1 MRGFPFVVSALVL
14 ALTACGGGGNDGG
27 SSTGAGGGGGTGGS
41 GGGGGGGGGTT
52 PPPPP
57 TPVVYGGVATAATL
71 SATNAGMIGSD
82 VMTADRLVH
91 AMRTDDLIQA
101 VSGTRTC
108 DSGSIGV
115 TGNLAG
121 NGTGTVTVT
130 FNACRTG
137 ADTVSGAA
145 SLNIASADASK
156 GNVATDATL
165 DATRINISGP
175 AMNSDV
181 SGTVRIQINSALA
194 VMTKTLTAN
203 IVAQDTASGRQ
214 MKTEGLTIVNKYDN
228 VLVPTF
234 YTQSITGKVFDGT
247 LGSVDVTTTTA
258 PYTAPWGPL
267 YFATS
272 TQMLPDWGVINLT
285 GATATGA
292 TRASSARVTA
302 LALDL
307 AKVQVN
313 ANGAVD
319 MNGDPVFTTNA
330 RMRWADF
337 STAVGSDLGD
347 SDGDGMHNSWETAM
361 GLNPS
366 DPSDANGDADGD
378 GFTNLAEYRDGTSAA
393 TTGSMPSPVHIL
405 WLTDAR
411 DITLDTTTGE
421 IDVTVPGGVVV
432 PLNTATRE
440 LGAPVPAAAPAA
452 LPDTGAFT
460 YTTAGEQID
469 TATGTV
475 VGTFAGVDPAQYR
488 RTLVLPADSLGRVF
502 YLTPSATPG
511 APSTTWT
518 LSAYGTNRA
527 LISSTDI
534 ANVSGRPQHLIRF
547 GNRGLAFQTDI
558 GYVFLVESAPLF
570 Q

>member
-1 MRGFPFVVSALVL
+1 MRGIPFVVCSLAL
-14 ALTACGGGGNDGG
+14 ALTAACGGGGGDGGG
-27 SSTGAGGGGGTGGS
+27 SSAGAGSGS
-41 GGGGGGGGGTT
+41 GGGGGGGGGGTT

-57 TPVVYGGVATAATL
+57 TPVVYGGVSTAAAI

-91 AMRTDDLIQA
+91 AMRTDDLINA

-108 DSGSIGV
+108 ESGSIGV
-115 TGNLAG
+115 TGNLAA

-145 SLNIASADASK
+145 SLNIASADATK

-175 AMNSDV
+175 ALNSDV

-203 IVAQDTASGRQ
+203 IVAQDTGSGRQ

-258 PYTAPWGPL
+258 PFTAPWGPL

-272 TQMLPDWGVINLT
+272 AQMFPDWGIVNLT

-292 TRASSARVTA
+292 TRASSARVTV

-307 AKVQVN
+307 AKIQVN

-330 RMRWADF
+330 RMRWSDFGTAAGADL
-337 STAVGSDLGD
+337 AD
-347 SDGDGMHNSWETAM
+347 SDGDGMHNSWETAN

-378 GFTNLAEYRDGTSAA
+378 GYTNLAEYLDGTAPG
-393 TTGSMPSPVHIL
+393 TTGSLPSPVHML
-405 WLTDAR
+405 WLTNAR
-411 DITLDTTTGE
+411 DVTYDTATGD
-421 IDVTVPGGVVV
+421 IDVTVPGNVV
-432 PLNTATRE
+432 PLSPVTRE
-440 LGAPVPAAAPAA
+440 LGIPVAAAAPAA
-452 LPDTGAFT
+452 APDTGSFT
-460 YTTAGEQID
+460 YTTAGEQVD

-475 VGTFAGVDPAQYR
+475 MGIFAGVDPAQR
-488 RTLVLPADSLGRVF
+488 NHTVVLPADSLGRVF

-511 APSTTWT
+511 AASTTWT
-518 LSAYGTNRA
+518 LNAYRTSDRT
-527 LISSTDI
+527 LISSFEI
-534 ANVSGRPQHLIRF
+534 RNVSGAPEHLIRY
-547 GNRGLAFQTDI
+547 GARGLAFHTDI
-558 GYVFLVESAPLF
+558 GYVFLVESAALF